1 MLSTNQRYK
10 IECNSQLKDISEIG
24 GGRCCLQIK
33 DTKLNAIHN
42 VSIERNNNTED
53 VVYKSK
59 IQNWMQFTTAVIR
72 DLKSTTML
80 STNQRYKIEC
90 NSQR

>member
-10 IECNSQLKDISEIG
+10 IECNSQLTILDSLVHLQ
-24 GGRCCLQIK
+24 CCLQIK

-42 VSIERNNNTED
+42 ASDIIHRIQAN

-59 IQNWMQFTTAVIR
+59 IQN
-72 DLKSTTML
+72 
-80 STNQRYKIEC
+80 
-90 NSQR
+90 